1 MKISKYFWDLNEKA
15 LRETA
20 RILKDPGHPKFERR
34 IMAFLSRCDKPK
46 DLFSII
52 SKQRFIEVW
61 PRVRSYWF
69 KVAATSDYRDWWET
83 VYEQIL
89 EQYKIKKRRAK
100 GEAWSLFLRI
110 GAVIKEARL
119 RNGLSQNDLAFR
131 VGMKQ
136 PDISM
141 IEKGRKNITIE
152 TLASLSK
159 ALNIEILKL
168 K

>member
-15 LRETA
+15 LRETG
-20 RILKDPGHPKFERR
+20 RVLKDPSHPKFERR
-34 IMAFLSRCDKPK
+34 MVAFLSRCDKPK

-52 SKQRFIEVW
+52 SKQKFIEIW
-61 PRVRSYWF
+61 PRIRSYWL
-69 KVAATSDYRDWWET
+69 KVAATSDYRGWWET

-89 EQYKIKKRRAK
+89 EQYKIEKRRPK
-100 GEAWSLFLRI
+100 GETSGLFLRI
-110 GAVIKEARL
+110 GAVIKEARI

-136 PDISM
+136 PDICM
-141 IEKGRKNITIE
+141 IEKGKKNITID
-152 TLASLSK
+152 TLASLSR